1 MESSSIMKSTLLFA
15 TLSMVLASPTAFAKS
30 ELETLR
36 SRCSDQERQIR
47 QLENDNN
54 KLRGKEREAR
64 PAAAKVEAA
73 VKSETTKPERSS
85 SNAQTYTVKA
95 GDSMEKIGRKVGANP
110 EKLARANGLKTSSII
125 HPGLKLKVPSTNQA
139 PAKEVAVAK
148 SPAPTKRAAAPV
160 EREETTMIST
170 PVSREKVQAPIAKA
184 PTPAAPTMKA
194 ATPISSSTAVKETPS
209 PKVAPTPAPAPIRE
223 PKSDLAKAPLEAA
236 NVPAPAASHATPE
249 KEAATIPEAQQKIH
263 AVTVDGE
270 MTYGDFA
277 SKHGTDTG
285 RLNALNGLDLTTAT
299 VLAKGSELYVPA
311 SL

>member
-1 MESSSIMKSTLLFA
+1 MKSSSIMKSTLLFA

-30 ELETLR
+30 ELEMLR

-47 QLENDNN
+47 QLENDNT
-54 KLRGKEREAR
+54 KLRADGREAR
-64 PAAAKVEAA
+64 PAPAKAEAAAKPE
-73 VKSETTKPERSS
+73 VKKPERSS
-85 SNAQTYTVKA
+85 SNERTYTVRA
-95 GDSMEKIGRKVGANP
+95 GDSMEKIGRKVGTNP
-110 EKLARANGLKTSSII
+110 EKLAKANGLKTSSII
-125 HPGLKLKVPSTNQA
+125 HPGLKLKVPGANQA
-139 PAKEVAVAK
+139 PTKEVAVAK
-148 SPAPTKRAAAPV
+148 ATPAPAKRTAAPV

-184 PTPAAPTMKA
+184 PAPAAPAMKA
-194 ATPISSSTAVKETPS
+194 AAPSSMAVKETPA
-209 PKVAPTPAPAPIRE
+209 PKVAPIPAPAPIRE
-223 PKSDLAKAPLEAA
+223 TKPEPAKTPLAAA
-236 NVPAPAASHATPE
+236 SIPAPATLPAAPE
-249 KEAATIPEAQQKIH
+249 KEVAAVPEAQQKIH

-277 SKHGTDTG
+277 NKHGTDTG